1 MDQYKDMDE
10 VMESY
15 LAFISKVPFYGL
27 SVLCLDNPNVQHL
40 IPKIKNSFIT
50 YGRSSQADIQAMDI
64 KQRNGYTSFCVQYKG
79 ENLGTLHLPMPGVH
93 NVLNSLAAVAVSMEL
108 EIDFKV
114 IKEALEEFSGVERR
128 FELKAMAGDV
138 MVVDDYGHHPVEIK
152 ATLKAA
158 KEGWGRKITV
168 VFQPH
173 RYSRT
178 RDLYKD
184 FLSAFYDADS
194 LIMTDIYAA
203 GEKEIE
209 GIDSEGLCDG
219 IRDSG
224 HKDVIYIPARQ
235 AVVEHLLKTLQSRD
249 MVITM
254 GAGDIWKV
262 GDDLIGELKDHEEGK
277 FASDRSSS

>member
-1 MDQYKDMDE
+1 
-10 VMESY
+10 
-15 LAFISKVPFYGL
+15 
-27 SVLCLDNPNVQHL
+27 
-40 IPKIKNSFIT
+40 
-50 YGRSSQADIQAMDI
+50 
-64 KQRNGYTSFCVQYKG
+64 
-79 ENLGTLHLPMPGVH
+79 
-93 NVLNSLAAVAVSMEL
+93 
-108 EIDFKV
+108 
-114 IKEALEEFSGVERR
+114 
-128 FELKAMAGDV
+128 

-158 KEGWGRKITV
+158 KEGWGRRVSVI
-168 VFQPH
+168 FQPH

-194 LIMTDIYAA
+194 LIMTDIYPA

-209 GIDSEGLCDG
+209 GIDAKSLCDG

-224 HKDVIYIPARQ
+224 HKDVAYISEKEAI
-235 AVVEHLLKTLQSRD
+235 VEHLLKTLKSRD
-249 MVITM
+249 MIITM

-262 GDDLIGELKDHEEGK
+262 GDDLVSELKGHEEGN